1 MISSSLF
8 NAFGK
13 VQGLTNK
20 VSPSD
25 EKPKD
30 ATEEEAGDKAE
41 EAASGSGGFFSA
53 ITKMGGNIP
62 GISSSGTVENL
73 AAAANKSSED
83 DTGAVTEENDDKRK
97 ETWGNSFTNAFNK
110 VGKVATDYSKGRC
123 DENS

>member
-1 MISSSLF
+1 MF

-83 DTGAVTEENDDKRK
+83 DAGAVTEENKNDDKRK

-110 VGKVATDYSKGRC
+110 VGKVATDYSKG
-123 DENS
+123 S